1 MKKER
6 KMNKEDIR
14 WKQRFKNFIKAFR
27 CLDEAAELGKS
38 RQLSN
43 LEKQGLIQ
51 CFEYTHELA
60 WKVFKDYLEEKGF
73 TEIVGSKDATRE
85 VFKQGFI
92 SNGEVWMNMIKDRNL
107 SSHTYDI
114 KLADEMIETIL
125 NQFYPEIKIFATTFT
140 KKYDNE

>member
-1 MKKER
+1 
-6 KMNKEDIR
+6 MNKEDIR

-38 RQLSN
+38 RELSN

-51 CFEYTHELA
+51 CFEYNHELA

-73 TEIVGSKDATRE
+73 TEINAPKDVTKEA
-85 VFKQGFI
+85 FKQGFI

-107 SSHTYDI
+107 TSHAYDK
-114 KLADEMIETIL
+114 KLADEIIDKIL
-125 NQFYPEIKIFATTFT
+125 NKFYPELKIFAVDFT
-140 KKYDNE
+140 KKCDTE